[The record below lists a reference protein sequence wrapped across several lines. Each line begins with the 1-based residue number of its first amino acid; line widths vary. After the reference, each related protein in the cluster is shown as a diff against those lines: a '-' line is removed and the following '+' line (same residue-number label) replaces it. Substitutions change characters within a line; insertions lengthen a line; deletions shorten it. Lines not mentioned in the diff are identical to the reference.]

1 MRKLSKN
8 VVLILI
14 VIVVLINAWQL
25 FSNIIWKDQLP
36 AIFGYS
42 QVIVLTGSMEPVIS
56 AGDLLI
62 IHREELYQE
71 GDIISYWDNGS
82 LITHRFI
89 KNTAD
94 GIITKGDYNNVADR
108 VPVQTDQIAGRVT
121 VIIPGIGNIFM
132 FFRTVPGRLLLLL
145 AVVLFVCFPGQTVRK
160 SERNEH

>member
-8 VVLILI
+8 VVLILMVI
-14 VIVVLINAWQL
+14 VILINAWQL
-25 FSNIIWKDQLP
+25 FSNMMWKDQLP

-56 AGDLLI
+56 
-62 IHREELYQE
+62 E

-89 KNTAD
+89 ENTAD

-108 VPVQTDQIAGRVT
+108 VPVQTDQIAGRVI
-121 VIIPGIGNIFM
+121 VVIPGIGNIFM
-132 FFRTVPGRLLLLL
+132 FFRTVPGRLLILL